1 MKLLFFGARDY
12 DHLYFDAMSAQPE
25 YDCQIDYLEANLNLA
40 TAPLARGYQGICVFV
55 NADCSRPVLEKLDE
69 CGVGL
74 LLLRCAGFNHVDLTA
89 AAELGIT
96 VLRVPGY
103 SPEAVSEFAMAL
115 ALACVRRV
123 HKAYIKVRNNNF
135 SLDGL
140 LGRTLHG
147 SVAGIIGTGKIGMSM
162 AQICRG
168 FGMDVLAYDSHPNHT
183 LHGLVTYVELEELLR
198 RSDLVS
204 LHCPLTEDN
213 RHMINAHTIGLMK
226 DSAILINTSRG
237 PLIDTDA
244 LLDAL
249 RRHKFA
255 AVGLDVYEDEE
266 EQVFEDYSDDVL
278 ANDKVALL
286 LAFPNVIVTSH
297 QAFFTH
303 TALEAIAR
311 TTLENAA
318 DYVQGKELKNKV

>member
-1 MKLLFFGARDY
+1 MKLLFFGAKDY
-12 DHLYFDAMSAQPE
+12 DHLYFDPLAERPE
-25 YDCQIDYLEANLNLA
+25 YDCRIDYLDANLNLA
-40 TAPLARGYQGICVFV
+40 TAPLARGYQAVCVFV

-74 LLLRCAGFNHVDLTA
+74 ILLRCAGFNHVDLKA
-89 AAELGIT
+89 AHELGIT

-103 SPEAVSEFAMAL
+103 SPEAVAEFAMAL
-115 ALACVRRV
+115 ALSCLRRI

-140 LGRTLHG
+140 LGRNLHG
-147 SVAGIIGTGKIGMSM
+147 GTAGIIGTGKIGMAM

-168 FGMDVLAYDSHPNHT
+168 FGMDVLAYDKYPNHT
-183 LHGLVTYVELEELLR
+183 LHGLVTYVELDELLR

-204 LHCPLTEDN
+204 LHCPLTEEN
-213 RHMINAHTIGLMK
+213 HHMINARTIGLMK
-226 DSAILINTSRG
+226 ESAVLINTSRG

-244 LLDAL
+244 LLEAL

-255 AVGLDVYEDEE
+255 AVGLDVYEDEDG
-266 EQVFEDYSDDVL
+266 QVFEDYSDDVL

-286 LAFPNVIVTSH
+286 LAFPNVVITSH

-311 TTLENAA
+311 TTLENAS
-318 DYVQGKELKNKV
+318 DYIRGKELKNKV